1 MNEGIAIFAGIGLAA
16 ACGLRVFLP
25 WFVASLAIRHD
36 FGGIGGFELGSLL
49 GAEMEWLGSPAV
61 TLALGIATAAE
72 IVGYYVPWLDNL
84 LDTVATPLAVVA
96 GTLIAFAFLPGGIED
111 PAAKWFL
118 AAIAGGGTAGIVQ
131 AGTVILRGASSAATG
146 GLANPAVSTAEA
158 GGSTAASLLTVFSPL
173 IAGGLAIALAAFLL
187 IRLAALRR
195 TARDP
200 SA

>member
-25 WFVASLAIRHD
+25 WFVASLAVRYD

-49 GAEMEWLGSPAV
+49 GPEMEWLGSPTVA
-61 TLALGIATAAE
+61 LALGIATVVE
-72 IVGYYVPWLDNL
+72 IAGYYLPWIDNL

-118 AAIAGGGTAGIVQ
+118 SAITGGGTAGIVQ

-146 GLANPAVSTAEA
+146 GLGNPAVSTAEA
-158 GGSTAASLLTVFSPL
+158 GGSTAASLLAVFFPL
-173 IAGGLAIALAAFLL
+173 IAGALAIALAAL
-187 IRLAALRR
+187 ILIKLAGLRR
-195 TARDP
+195 TSRNP